1 MLPAG
6 AGVRWQRDNRLRSF
20 GQDGNWATGEKTLMD
35 RQEEE
40 FAAIVER
47 IGDVEHRWYR
57 RRIVAASSALVIGAA
72 IVGWSWAI
80 WGSAWGAAVGL
91 PLMAGAD
98 LAWIGILRRRRRW
111 RRSPGPIR

>member
-57 RRIVAASSALVIGAA
+57 RRIVAASSALVLGAA

-80 WGSAWGAAVGL
+80 WGSAWGG
-91 PLMAGAD
+91 
-98 LAWIGILRRRRRW
+98 
-111 RRSPGPIR
+111 RRSGCRSWPVQTLPGLGSCAVLG